1 MDTQRQEFRIGIMV
15 LACIVCLV
23 LMTVL
28 FGRRDMMHFG
38 GEEGVLQV
46 RFQRAPG
53 VSRGTPVFKSGVQI
67 GQVSRVELIEEDRFV
82 QVSIRLARGRRV
94 FTDEDVRI
102 TQGFVL
108 GDARLEFV
116 KRADFVGPIEEIDP
130 RTHPY
135 LVGVDSL
142 DLMSGFAA
150 IEVDLSRAI
159 QNVAEAAEHL
169 GTFIGRLNDVI
180 GTPEE
185 FQAQQENFSAIID
198 ETRQTMLSMRQTTDG
213 ISRIVNDPA
222 VQRNVQNVIADLPG
236 IIDHSR
242 VLVGESTL
250 FVQDARALIEQGQ
263 DSLED
268 LGTGLERVIQTFDV
282 FATIADQIEGDVP
295 EIVAAVRRSTLRL
308 ESLFSE
314 LTMIVEGIR
323 HADGTVMRLI
333 RDPEAYEAL
342 MATLDNVER
351 ITDEIDWMLRVDV
364 KPIAHNMKIL
374 TDKAARDP
382 AIFIRNLLRR
392 EPPIKPMAWCVGS
405 GMVRGAPLR
414 PGAPLPAIRPMR
426 IIDGEVV
433 EILSETPVRVNQIPQ
448 HRVSQHQVPQ
458 HRIPQHQIPPPSAGR
473 IVNVDPRYANF

>member
-1 MDTQRQEFRIGIMV
+1 MDTQRQEFRIGVMV
-15 LACIVCLV
+15 LACIICLI

-28 FGRRDMMHFG
+28 FGRRPMINFG
-38 GEEGVLQV
+38 GEESTLQV

-53 VSRGTPVFKSGVQI
+53 VKRNTPVLKNGVEI
-67 GQVSRVELIEEDRFV
+67 GRVSRVELVEQDRLV
-82 QVSIRLARGRRV
+82 QVSIILNRDRRV

-102 TQGFVL
+102 TQNFVL
-108 GDARLEFV
+108 GDASLEFV
-116 KRADFVGPIEEIDP
+116 KRANFTGKIEEIDP
-130 RTHPY
+130 RTIPY

-142 DLMSGFAA
+142 DLMSGFSN
-150 IEVDLSRAI
+150 IEGDLSRAI
-159 QNVAEAAEHL
+159 HNVAEAAEHL
-169 GTFIGRLNDVI
+169 GSFIGRLNDVI

-185 FQAQQENFSAIID
+185 FQMQQENFAAIIN

-213 ISRIVNDPA
+213 ISRFVNDPE
-222 VQRNVQNVIADLPG
+222 VQQNVQKVIGDLPD

-250 FVQDARALIEQGQ
+250 FVQDARTLVEKGH
-263 DSLED
+263 DSLD
-268 LGTGLERVIQTFDV
+268 GLSAGLERVIQTLDV
-282 FATIADQIEGDVP
+282 FATIADQVKGDVP
-295 EIVAAVRRSTLRL
+295 EIVAAVRRSALRL

-314 LTMIVEGIR
+314 LTTIVEAVR

-342 MATLDNVER
+342 MATLDHVER
-351 ITDEIDWMLRVDV
+351 ITEEVEWMLRVDV

-392 EPPIKPMAWCVGS
+392 EPPIKPMACCFGG
-405 GMVRGAPLR
+405 GMVVSASHRTGAQ
-414 PGAPLPAIRPMR
+414 LPTIRPMR

-433 EILSETPVRVNQIPQ
+433 GILSEMPVVAPGQID
-448 HRVSQHQVPQ
+448 
-458 HRIPQHQIPPPSAGR
+458 RIPQPSSRR
-473 IVNVDPRYANF
+473 IVNVDPRYADF